1 MDGMT
6 DPPPRFIRRLRV
18 RRPMRGAKPGKAR
31 FVCPDC
37 GHAVG
42 ASWRKRTQLY
52 EGRCIRC
59 GRWHRFRKEGEAAL
73 PAMG

>member
-1 MDGMT
+1 
-6 DPPPRFIRRLRV
+6 
-18 RRPMRGAKPGKAR
+18 MRGRGLGHAR

-37 GHAVG
+37 SHAVG

-59 GRWHRFRKEGEAAL
+59 GRWHRFRREGEAAL
-73 PAMG
+73 PEIE